1 MDNPINLNTAQ
12 ENELTLLPGIGKS
25 MAGRIIDSR
34 PFTEVDELLN
44 VRGVSPA
51 ILERLKPLVYVEEEP
66 MEVDDDLVP
75 DDNSELADKDEESIG
90 DILESESDQHLGEVA
105 EAADEIIPQEKAI
118 VPVEGE
124 GGDGDDSTRKSK
136 SVTWG
141 QMLLVAAI
149 SSFSACIFAVLLSL
163 GIIGTI
169 NGGLDF
175 ATSLQ
180 VRSIQRQVEDLD
192 VDIDTLYYNLE
203 GLRTRVDNFENMSG
217 RVDELEYNFD
227 SLSQDIDG
235 IVDDFNGVSDEISEI
250 NETVDRFQ
258 GFLDGL
264 ADLLGNLIKQP

>member
-1 MDNPINLNTAQ
+1 MDSLINLNTAQ

-34 PFTEVDELLN
+34 PFIKIDELLN
-44 VRGVSPA
+44 VQGISPA
-51 ILERLKPLVYVEEEP
+51 IMERLKPLVSVEEDP
-66 MEVDDDLVP
+66 MGVEDNLLPDDISDLV
-75 DDNSELADKDEESIG
+75 DKDEESIG
-90 DILESESDQHLGEVA
+90 DILDSETVQQFGDEA
-105 EAADEIIPQEKAI
+105 EAADVIIPQEKAI

-124 GGDGDDSTRKSK
+124 VGDEDDTTRKSK
-136 SVTWG
+136 TVTWG

-149 SSFSACIFAVLLSL
+149 SSFSACIFAVLLCL

-180 VRSIQRQVEDLD
+180 VRSIQRQVEALDLE
-192 VDIDTLYYNLE
+192 INTLYDDLE
-203 GLRTRVDNFENMSG
+203 GLRTRVDNFESMSG
-217 RVDELEYNFD
+217 RVDELEYNLD
-227 SLSQDIDG
+227 SLSQDFEG

-250 NETVDRFQ
+250 NETVGRFQ